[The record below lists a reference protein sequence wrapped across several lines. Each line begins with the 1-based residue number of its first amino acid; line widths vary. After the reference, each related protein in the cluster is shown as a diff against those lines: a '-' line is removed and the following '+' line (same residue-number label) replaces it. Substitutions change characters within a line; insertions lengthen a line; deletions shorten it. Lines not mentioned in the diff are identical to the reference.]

1 MCVCFWPVCQ
11 EIEQKD
17 NNYFFIKRKIK
28 NQPHQKTNQT
38 WNIPLCFLSLPCR
51 KGSSTNSFDLGD
63 VNLYKVKI
71 LKYFFLVLG
80 FYQEKYVYI
89 IGMLTVPIWTYS
101 GFGKKWLVYFVDS
114 CFEFAAISCS
124 SHCLPAVLPLE
135 FCYILGNGFGESV
148 QKMLAL
154 RAAEYFQES
163 GKMPALIS
171 GLFFFFG
178 TDFHMT
184 LLVLPWSLLESR
196 NLS

>member
-114 CFEFAAISCS
+114 CFEFAAILLFTLSPSC
-124 SHCLPAVLPLE
+124 AA
-135 FCYILGNGFGESV
+135 FGILLHFRKWIWRVSAKNAGSKG
-148 QKMLAL
+148 
-154 RAAEYFQES
+154 
-163 GKMPALIS
+163 
-171 GLFFFFG
+171 
-178 TDFHMT
+178 
-184 LLVLPWSLLESR
+184 SR
-196 NLS
+196 IFPRIR